1 MNAILY
7 PPQQQAAVQP
17 STTQERDQFWGGFVG
32 ALILVVIECI
42 PFALWLFRLGTGAP
56 IDFLPNF
63 VQTLE
68 IVGSLY
74 FLTALAGIFLALR
87 ESRQFLGIG
96 ALVGMAAGIFVGA
109 GYSASLYLLL
119 LVNACH
125 TPGANCA

>member
-7 PPQQQAAVQP
+7 PPQQPAAVQP
-17 STTQERDQFWGGFVG
+17 STAQERNQFWGGFVG
-32 ALILVVIECI
+32 ALILVVIEFI
-42 PFALWLFRLGTGAP
+42 PFALWFLRLATGTP
-56 IDFLPNF
+56 LDLLPNF

-74 FLTALAGIFLALR
+74 CLTALAGISLALR
-87 ESRQFLGIG
+87 ESRQFFGIG

-119 LVNACH
+119 VMNACH
-125 TPGANCA
+125 TPGGSCA

>member
-7 PPQQQAAVQP
+7 PPQQPAAVQP
-17 STTQERDQFWGGFVG
+17 SAAQERNQFWGGFVG
-32 ALILVVIECI
+32 ALILVVIEFI
-42 PFALWLFRLGTGAP
+42 PFALWLFRLGTGTP
-56 IDFLPNF
+56 LDFLPNF

-74 FLTALAGIFLALR
+74 CLTALAGISLALR
-87 ESRQFLGIG
+87 ESRHFLGIG

-119 LVNACH
+119 SVNACH
-125 TPGANCA
+125 TPGGSCA